1 MKSDTDS
8 DLLRQFV
15 EHESDAAF
23 AGLVERHV
31 NLVYSVTHRQTG
43 DAHQA
48 EEITQAVFIILAKKA
63 STLRHE
69 QALSSWL

>member
-1 MKSDTDS
+1 MTPDTDI

-23 AGLVERHV
+23 AGLVERHI
-31 NLVYSVTHRQTG
+31 NLVYSVARRQTG

-48 EEITQAVFIILAKKA
+48 EEITQAVFIILAQKA
-63 STLRHE
+63 VMVLKRKI
-69 QALSSWL
+69 